1 METKINTGRSGGKA
15 AFTLIE
21 LLVVIA
27 VIGILAAMISH
38 LSGPAA
44 IKRKIARVTVELAN
58 LETAIDSYKERRGSY
73 PPSNGDTNNAVTN
86 QLFYELSGTTAVT
99 TGGDVTRF
107 TTIKGDESIT
117 PDTIEQF
124 FGLPTQKVRGFA
136 NSSVDKAD
144 VKNFAPNLKPA
155 QSEEIVSTPNAVELL
170 VVPVEGPND
179 ITTQKGKKINPWRYN
194 SSAPVHNPETYDLW
208 AEIVIGGKTNIIGN
222 WKE

>member
-44 IKRKIARVTVELAN
+44 IKRKIARVTVELAQ
-58 LETAIDSYKERRGSY
+58 LETAIDSYKEAKGFY
-73 PPSNGDTNNAVTN
+73 PPSNADTNNSVTN
-86 QLFYELSGTTAVT
+86 QLFYELSGT
-99 TGGDVTRF
+99 GYDVANNKF
-107 TTIKGDESIT
+107 FTIKGDESIT
-117 PDTIEQF
+117 TNSLRTY
-124 FGLPTQKVRGFA
+124 FGVDGLA
-136 NSSVDKAD
+136 NSSTDKSE
-144 VKNFAPNLKPA
+144 VKNFFTGMKPS
-155 QSEEIVSTPNAVELL
+155 QYGELVSSPEVELML
-170 VVPVEGPND
+170 VPVEGPTD
-179 ITTQKGKKINPWRYN
+179 IVAANGKKINPWRYN

-208 AEIVIGGKTNIIGN
+208 AEIVIGGKTNVIGN